1 MKKDKDKNEK
11 DLIIGKIKRWLQIN
25 GKRTS
30 HTIEHDHHDKKLTY
44 KLVLPYS
51 YNVDGQIN
59 NLECRCQMDEEFTN
73 LCDNDLKTLTDI
85 LESLN

>member
-1 MKKDKDKNEK
+1 MNKDEKK
-11 DLIIGKIKRWLQIN
+11 LIIGKIKRWLQIN

-30 HTIEHDHHDKKLTY
+30 HTIEYEHNDKKLTY

-59 NLECRCQMDEEFTN
+59 NLECRYQIDEETTD
-73 LCDNDLKTLTDI
+73 LCDKDLKTLNNI